1 MNKKIFSC
9 LFFLLSFM
17 PASFSVG
24 EAQFRGDIEG
34 PLADPN
40 GIDYKQIYHTTL
52 EELHHWVADQVR
64 LGDEEAPRQIGYFLK
79 DISGDG
85 VPELIV
91 GAVTEEDGPYRYGSE
106 LYAVYSCS
114 SGSVKRL
121 FFDAAHQSYRLLS
134 DGRILVLTID
144 GVRNFGVGVYRISLD
159 GASFTCQDYY
169 FAIPENESAQRG
181 DVYHNTTGRS
191 EIAASEKT
199 DLTLEDVLDMGRQLA
214 EQAQSVQLYP
224 FSLYLYAPQENF
236 TPTEPLLQVTRIDD
250 AAEGTVYDF
259 GLTVMADTHVSV
271 LLSADRVLQDVG
283 ILALGYLDM
292 EGGQPVFATHT
303 IATLHR
309 LEPGHPV
316 LVDLPL
322 PGTIPNSGFSYMDER
337 GETHTFALKESGW
350 DGSLFLEEIEPGGRW
365 EDFGMLYEGYASSIP
380 GGEL

>member
-17 PASFSVG
+17 AASFSVG

-34 PLADPN
+34 PLAAPN

-144 GVRNFGVGVYRISLD
+144 GVRNFGVGVYR
-159 GASFTCQDYY
+159 A
-169 FAIPENESAQRG
+169 
-181 DVYHNTTGRS
+181 
-191 EIAASEKT
+191 
-199 DLTLEDVLDMGRQLA
+199 
-214 EQAQSVQLYP
+214 
-224 FSLYLYAPQENF
+224 
-236 TPTEPLLQVTRIDD
+236 
-250 AAEGTVYDF
+250 
-259 GLTVMADTHVSV
+259 
-271 LLSADRVLQDVG
+271 
-283 ILALGYLDM
+283 
-292 EGGQPVFATHT
+292 
-303 IATLHR
+303 
-309 LEPGHPV
+309 
-316 LVDLPL
+316 
-322 PGTIPNSGFSYMDER
+322 
-337 GETHTFALKESGW
+337 
-350 DGSLFLEEIEPGGRW
+350 
-365 EDFGMLYEGYASSIP
+365 
-380 GGEL
+380 